1 MYRTLMTTL
10 CTFVAMV
17 LWSACST
24 PPTVVTSNSPQ
35 PTGQSSAPAP
45 AGDLRLKAP
54 AGWVSERPTSSMRV
68 SQYQL
73 PAAEG
78 DPEAASLVV
87 YYFGAGQGG
96 SVDANLERWI
106 GQMQSPDGRPSKEK
120 AKTET
125 TTVNGLKVTL
135 LDVSGAYSGSDM
147 GGGGAAQPKPSFR
160 MRAGVIETPKGAYFI
175 KLVGPEKTVGR
186 WDQEFQDFVKSA
198 EFKG

>member
-1 MYRTLMTTL
+1 MSQIKAKAILTLAAVVF
-10 CTFVAMV
+10 C
-17 LWSACST
+17 WACST
-24 PPTVVTSNSPQ
+24 PPTIVSTNSSQPQ
-35 PTGQSSAPAP
+35 APAST
-45 AGDLRLKAP
+45 ASSQGELRLKAP
-54 AGWVSERPTSSMRV
+54 NGWVSERPTSSMRV

-78 DPEAASLVV
+78 DTEAASLVV
-87 YYFGAGQGG
+87 YFFGAGQGG

-106 GQMQSPDGRPSKEK
+106 GQMQSADGAPSKRN

-125 TTVNGLKVTL
+125 STVNGLKVTL
-135 LDVSGAYSGSDM
+135 LDVAGTYAAGDM
-147 GGGGAAQPKPSFR
+147 GGGSASASKPNFR

-186 WDQEFQDFVKSA
+186 WEQSFQEFIKSA

>member
-1 MYRTLMTTL
+1 
-10 CTFVAMV
+10 
-17 LWSACST
+17 
-24 PPTVVTSNSPQ
+24 
-35 PTGQSSAPAP
+35 
-45 AGDLRLKAP
+45 
-54 AGWVSERPTSSMRV
+54 MRI

-78 DPEAASLVV
+78 DAEAASLVV

-96 SVDANLERWI
+96 SVYANLERWI
-106 GQMQSPDGRPSKEK
+106 SQMQSSDGRPSKEN

-135 LDVSGAYSGSDM
+135 LDVTGAYTGGDM
-147 GGGGAAQPKPSFR
+147 PGAGTGQIKPNFR

-175 KLVGPEKTVGR
+175 KLVGPQKTVNR
-186 WDQEFQDFVKSA
+186 WDQAFQEFIRSA

>member
-1 MYRTLMTTL
+1 MSCFTIKMSVALLAGAL
-10 CTFVAMV
+10 C
-17 LWSACST
+17 WACGS
-24 PPTVVTSNSPQ
+24 PPTVASKNAPQ
-35 PTGQSSAPAP
+35 ASAP
-45 AGDLRLKAP
+45 GSQGELRLKAP
-54 AGWVSERPTSSMRV
+54 DGWVSERPSSSMRV

-78 DPEAASLVV
+78 DPEGASLVV

-106 GQMQSPDGRPSKEK
+106 GQMQTPDGKPSKDK
-120 AKTET
+120 AKTEN

-135 LDVSGAYSGSDM
+135 LDVAGTYAGGDM
-147 GGGGAAQPKPSFR
+147 GGGGAAQSKPNFR

-175 KLVGPEKTVGR
+175 KLVGPEKTVSR
-186 WDQEFQDFVKSA
+186 WDQAFQEFVRSA